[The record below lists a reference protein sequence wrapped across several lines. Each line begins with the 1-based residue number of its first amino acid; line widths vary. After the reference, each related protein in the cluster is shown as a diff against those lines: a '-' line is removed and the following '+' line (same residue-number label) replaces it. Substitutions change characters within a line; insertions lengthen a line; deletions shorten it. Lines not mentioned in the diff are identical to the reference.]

1 MDYTRLGKRIK
12 EKRLRLNLT
21 QEKLSEKVGISTAY
35 LGQIERGER
44 CITLD
49 KLIPLANYLG
59 GVTVDFLL
67 TDYIVT
73 DEDNNLNILRQHF
86 LIGANIT
93 LSSIRVTEYIIVRGV
108 FPVGQVFFQDHFQ
121 GRSHRHDLSLA
132 VLTLVQLNHFIL
144 KIKVFDLKAQ
154 NRRDTVSSR
163 QKIVGEHPGLIFV
176 ELAGFY
182 IRLFEKFLQFGIRV
196 GFLDTLIRFG
206 EFDFE
211 ALEIPFFHQIIAE
224 TAHSPHIGLNR
235 DVVTAPVLKIE
246 DKAL

>member
-1 MDYTRLGKRIK
+1 MY
-12 EKRLRLNLT
+12 
-21 QEKLSEKVGISTAY
+21 
-35 LGQIERGER
+35 
-44 CITLD
+44 
-49 KLIPLANYLG
+49 
-59 GVTVDFLL
+59 
-67 TDYIVT
+67 
-73 DEDNNLNILRQHF
+73 HF
-86 LIGANIT
+86 L
-93 LSSIRVTEYIIVRGV
+93 
-108 FPVGQVFFQDHFQ
+108 
-121 GRSHRHDLSLA
+121 
-132 VLTLVQLNHFIL
+132 
-144 KIKVFDLKAQ
+144 IKVFDLKAQ

>member
-12 EKRLRLNLT
+12 EERLCLNLT

-49 KLIPLANYLG
+49 KLIPLANYL

-93 LSSIRVTEYIIVRGV
+93 LSSIRVTEYIIVRGA

-132 VLTLVQLNHFIL
+132 VLTLVQLNRFIL
-144 KIKVFDLKAQ
+144 KSKVFDLKAQ

-163 QKIVGEHPGLIFV
+163 QKIVGR
-176 ELAGFY
+176 AGFY
-182 IRLFEKFLQFGIRV
+182 IRLFEEFLQFGIRV

-206 EFDFE
+206 KFNFE
-211 ALEIPFFHQIIAE
+211 ALEIPFLHQIIAE
-224 TAHSPHIGLNR
+224 TAYSPHIGLNG